1 MGLRAD
7 AEELIQVLESVG
19 AGLAD
24 FQGSS
29 DQMEY
34 TEHVHRRL
42 LPLVEELREHVGVRS
57 DRSEILRSMAEIK
70 EVMYEV
76 SGAANKGEMR
86 ICAEG
91 ILDTFWK
98 LSTIFQEQR
107 YRDEDLYHLSLHD
120 ENSGCNPT
128 VS

>member
-57 DRSEILRSMAEIK
+57 DRSEILRTMAEIK

-91 ILDTFWK
+91 IFDTFWK

-107 YRDEDLYHLSLHD
+107 YRDEDL
-120 ENSGCNPT
+120 
-128 VS
+128 